1 VAVVAGA
8 ERHADRSK
16 AHQHHRPGRRFRN
29 RWGVILTDQS
39 FNPSSLS
46 SRLGFEAPIS
56 QTLPKGPV
64 ELSFTLFGELVLPA
78 TL

>member
-1 VAVVAGA
+1 
-8 ERHADRSK
+8 
-16 AHQHHRPGRRFRN
+16 
-29 RWGVILTDQS
+29 
-39 FNPSSLS
+39 
-46 SRLGFEAPIS
+46 LGFEALIS